1 MKHSYALQNF
11 SWASSPRREQPIER
25 CHSCLTVLLRYGMCW
40 ILKER
45 TISTNRTVLNLQF
58 LTIILFSV
66 IPRRHQKRQ
75 SHLYLFFK
83 LKKPPEKPDGF
94 CDKPGCSNVY
104 KLHSEQETLL
114 AWYLHWLWIF
124 SAWLPGK
131 IAQGCS
137 RGSPLFRSHIINVFQ
152 GWKDWRIPG
161 DLSNHWEGHLK
172 KEVTL
177 GTLCCSSL
185 TFVLQG
191 VLHRACSASPCSAPN
206 TAASWAGTK
215 LH

>member
-94 CDKPGCSNVY
+94 CDKTGCSNVY

-137 RGSPLFRSHIINVFQ
+137 RGSPLRSEERRV
-152 GWKDWRIPG
+152 G
-161 DLSNHWEGHLK
+161 
-172 KEVTL
+172 KE
-177 GTLCCSSL
+177 CRS
-185 TFVLQG
+185 
-191 VLHRACSASPCSAPN
+191 RWSPY
-206 TAASWAGTK
+206 
-215 LH
+215 H